1 MNLIKCG
8 LIGYG
13 SWATALSH
21 ILQSNG
27 VHVFWH
33 VSNHLVADSLVA
45 KGKNYK
51 YLSELSFD
59 PSLMSVTSDIDSVI
73 ENCDDIILCIPS
85 AYIASTLE
93 KSTADLC
100 SKRIISAT
108 KGLIAESSTRVTEYL
123 YRKHGVPLSS
133 LFVLSGPSHAEEV
146 AKGKHTFLTLAGMDL
161 NACAELSSMF
171 EASSVSVNISVDV
184 AGIEVAGVLKNIYAV
199 AVGLV
204 SGLGYGE
211 NFKSAF
217 ISFCSNE
224 MFYFLRSYS
233 PTFSDFLS
241 PVYLGD
247 LLVTCYSSLS
257 RNYRFGFLIG
267 EGHSVESVLLDSL
280 MVAEGYFSA
289 ASFIRLKESLGV
301 CMPICQTVYD
311 ILYCECDVRSSFD
324 SLCHLLSDS
333 SANCSGF

>member
-13 SWATALSH
+13 SWATALCH
-21 ILQSNG
+21 ILQCNG

-33 VSNHLVADSLVA
+33 VPNLLVADSLVV
-45 KGKNYK
+45 KGENCK
-51 YLSELSFD
+51 YLSDLSFD
-59 PSLMSVTSDIDSVI
+59 QSLMSVTADIDYVI
-73 ENCDDIILCIPS
+73 ENCDDVVLCVPS
-85 AYIASTLE
+85 AYIVSTLE
-93 KSTADLC
+93 KSKADLC
-100 SKRIISAT
+100 GKRIISAT
-108 KGLIAESSTRVTEYL
+108 KGLIAESSARVTEYL
-123 YRKHGVPLSS
+123 FQKYRVPLSS

-171 EASSVSVNISVDV
+171 ESSSVSVNISVDV

-224 MFYFLRSYS
+224 MFCFLKSYS
-233 PTFSDFLS
+233 PTFYDILS

-257 RNYRFGFLIG
+257 RNYRFGFLIA
-267 EGHSVESVLLDSL
+267 EGRSVESVLLDSF

-289 ASFIRLKESLGV
+289 ASFMRLKESHDIS
-301 CMPICQTVYD
+301 MPICQTVYD
-311 ILYCECDVRSSFD
+311 VLYKDCDVRSSFD
-324 SLCHLLSDS
+324 FLCEILRLSSRNPS
-333 SANCSGF
+333 SF